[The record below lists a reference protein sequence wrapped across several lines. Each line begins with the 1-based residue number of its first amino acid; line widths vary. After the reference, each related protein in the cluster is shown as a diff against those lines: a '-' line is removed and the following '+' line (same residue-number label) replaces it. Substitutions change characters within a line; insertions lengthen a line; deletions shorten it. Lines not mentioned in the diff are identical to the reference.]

1 MSAGVSR
8 AVQDRL
14 TLLTLVQ
21 PDGPA
26 SLDLVVNFELILQ
39 HLVTGL
45 VDVLPVGQ
53 AILSIL
59 VNRSKLSV

>member
-1 MSAGVSR
+1 MSAGVSP

-39 HLVTGL
+39 HLVAGL

-53 AILSIL
+53 AVLSIL